1 MRLEGE
7 AANCFS
13 TRFVLKLDDRPFGKF
28 EGRWF
33 GESLDVQLLER
44 RKLIFR
50 KKGAFTSEFDLVDT
64 EGDKVLGRARR
75 SGFFTSA
82 WDLFL
87 GAGEVK
93 LVKVGWFGSSY
104 QVTGNGEVLATVHRL
119 GACSQSWEVESSAP
133 LSDTDLLLIGLVFQ
147 VIQRRQAQ
155 QAAAATPHGS

>member
-1 MRLEGE
+1 MRLEGQ

-13 TRFVLKLDDRPFGKF
+13 SRFVLKIDDRPFGKL

-33 GESLDVQLLER
+33 GEGLDVQLLER

-50 KKGAFTSEFDLVDT
+50 KKGMFTSEFELVDS
-64 EGDKVLGRARR
+64 EGDKVLGSARR

-82 WDLFL
+82 WDLTFS
-87 GAGEVK
+87 AGEGK

-104 QVTGNGEVLATVHRL
+104 QVTGNGEVLATVHRV

-133 LSDTDLLLIGLVFQ
+133 LIETDLLLIGLVFQ

-155 QAAAATPHGS
+155 GAAAASHGS